1 MPLQGW
7 PWRRLSKSSQNSDIH
22 LETHIRPNRRRL
34 GLPWA
39 PGRHHGARL
48 LPHGLHHLHVQQRP
62 PLACQGPRVKYLP
75 PVCCLGPLK
84 LFSVK
89 IIKIYHILVTR
100 KTLPSCYR
108 TQSKYF
114 MNASGFSPS
123 LPRLVLDWF
132 RACSS
137 PSGNPVRID
146 DIIIKYLVKVF
157 NCQCLVTAIKSLLHV
172 IQSVKMFL
180 RVPQKQFP
188 CVFRR

>member
-75 PVCCLGPLK
+75 PVCCLGPLNF
-84 LFSVK
+84 FSSQDYQDLSHFSHKEHPIFHAIVPNQN
-89 IIKIYHILVTR
+89 IL
-100 KTLPSCYR
+100 
-108 TQSKYF
+108 
-114 MNASGFSPS
+114 
-123 LPRLVLDWF
+123 
-132 RACSS
+132 
-137 PSGNPVRID
+137 
-146 DIIIKYLVKVF
+146 
-157 NCQCLVTAIKSLLHV
+157 
-172 IQSVKMFL
+172 
-180 RVPQKQFP
+180 
-188 CVFRR
+188 

>member
-7 PWRRLSKSSQNSDIH
+7 PWRCLSKSSQNSDIH

-84 LFSVK
+84 LFFVK
-89 IIKIYHILVTR
+89 NQDYQDLSHI
-100 KTLPSCYR
+100 S
-108 TQSKYF
+108 
-114 MNASGFSPS
+114 
-123 LPRLVLDWF
+123 
-132 RACSS
+132 
-137 PSGNPVRID
+137 
-146 DIIIKYLVKVF
+146 
-157 NCQCLVTAIKSLLHV
+157 H
-172 IQSVKMFL
+172 
-180 RVPQKQFP
+180 
-188 CVFRR
+188 